1 MALGAVSGLAVGDFL
16 DVASL
21 FVGDF
26 CLISFSYGTLG
37 WAFVGSM
44 VGLCFALY
52 FNYKFARR
60 LLIFYEGCFV
70 ADFDAPAPP
79 VVVFFGLDFM

>member
-1 MALGAVSGLAVGDFL
+1 MALDAVSGLAVGDFL
-16 DVASL
+16 YAASL

-26 CLISFSYGTLG
+26 CFISFNYGTLG
-37 WAFVGSM
+37 CALTGCFV
-44 VGLCFALY
+44 LY

-70 ADFDAPAPP
+70 ADFAAPAPP
-79 VVVFFGLDFM
+79 VVVFFGFDFM